1 MINIDIVRTERKS
14 VVCKAVLSI
23 YREQVYIALWVCEL
37 LKGTI
42 AKYSVYIAPY
52 DYYLC
57 HLQ

>member
-1 MINIDIVRTERKS
+1 MKMINIDIVRTERKS

-23 YREQVYIALWVCEL
+23 YREQVYIALWVSEL

-52 DYYLC
+52 DY
-57 HLQ
+57 